1 MPSTVIRGAQ
11 IKDADIAT
19 ADIANNAVTYGK
31 IQVTSANSR
40 LLGSPSTGTTVGEIT
55 VGSGLSLSGSTLTAT
70 GGAGSGFTRQIQTQ
84 VATLVTVG
92 GIAANTDLYV
102 VMNNPTTGTI
112 TLPSLANT
120 TGNQIVTVKRINASV
135 SIVPTAGDA
144 IESVVNLNVTLSR
157 QFQSVTLIPNNNTTP
172 ASWFII

>member
-1 MPSTVIRGAQ
+1 MPSTVIRGGQ

-19 ADIANNAVTYGK
+19 ADIANGAVTYAK
-31 IQVTSANSR
+31 IQATGANGR
-40 LLGSPSTGTTVGEIT
+40 LLGSPSTGTTVGEIILGT
-55 VGSGLSLSGSTLTAT
+55 GLSLSGSTLTAT
-70 GGAGSGFTRQIQTQ
+70 GGTGTGFTRQIQTQ
-84 VATLVTVG
+84 VATTVTISS
-92 GIAANTDLYV
+92 IAANTDIYV

-112 TLPSLANT
+112 TLPSLAGT

-144 IESVVNLNVTLSR
+144 IESVVNLNLTLSR